1 LGRRATSPAA
11 LSASPCAL
19 LLAFGVALASP
30 LSRLTRLARA
40 VVAAAAA
47 TDVPSGLN
55 MKGSHVVP
63 PSAGP
68 NPTWQAI
75 IEVGGSQQ
83 IVSAG
88 RFYSCHSLP
97 DVRAPKPSNPTLRS
111 CTAPA

>member
-1 LGRRATSPAA
+1 VRGAAASLRRADAA
-11 LSASPCAL
+11 GPS
-19 LLAFGVALASP
+19 
-30 LSRLTRLARA
+30 RA
-40 VVAAAAA
+40 VVAAAATEA
-47 TDVPSGLN
+47 HVGVN
-55 MKGSHVVP
+55 MKGAHAHAVP

-97 DVRAPKPSNPTLRS
+97 DVRALR
-111 CTAPA
+111 P

>member
-1 LGRRATSPAA
+1 
-11 LSASPCAL
+11 
-19 LLAFGVALASP
+19 
-30 LSRLTRLARA
+30 
-40 VVAAAAA
+40 
-47 TDVPSGLN
+47 
-55 MKGSHVVP
+55 MKGNHAVP

-97 DVRAPKPSNPTLRS
+97 DVRARRRKTLPSRQAAAAACAALTRRS
-111 CTAPA
+111 ARAGGARAEDRV